1 MSSSSGSTGYS
12 ARSPKRPRDRRYP
25 RPQRAV
31 SSVGRAPALQAGGRW
46 FEPGTAH
53 FSGGR
58 GSVDPRGFLCFGS
71 GHEDEKMRLRLV
83 TVVLTLSMLCV
94 LTPISAA
101 VDTGARS
108 FRLKALVIRV
118 RDGDTIQVRLVSG
131 RRQPVRLIGIAAPD
145 RGWCYSATAARRA
158 RSLALGRRVS
168 LIGDPTQRVR
178 DGYGRLLAYVM
189 IGRRDLGRSLLAG
202 GYAYLYAPGGT
213 FARIRSYR
221 ARERPARRKRLGLW
235 SACRPAIAAPESPS
249 SPPTLPPPPP
259 APPAPPTTPPPEP
272 PASPSPA
279 PSPEPAP
286 APGPADCG
294 DGIDNDSDGAID
306 YPADPG
312 CSDSTDRSEF
322 TDAPDCHPSYPTLC
336 IPPPPP
342 ELNCDELL
350 DRDFTVRHDVA
361 DPDPHRFDP
370 DRNGIGCETG
380 IVG

>member
-1 MSSSSGSTGYS
+1 
-12 ARSPKRPRDRRYP
+12 
-25 RPQRAV
+25 
-31 SSVGRAPALQAGGRW
+31 
-46 FEPGTAH
+46 
-53 FSGGR
+53 
-58 GSVDPRGFLCFGS
+58 
-71 GHEDEKMRLRLV
+71 MRLRLV
-83 TVVLTLSMLCV
+83 TLVLTLSMLCF
-94 LTPISAA
+94 LSPMGAA
-101 VDTGARS
+101 VDTGADA

-118 RDGDTIQVRLVSG
+118 SDGDTIHVRLVGG

-145 RGWCYSATAARRA
+145 RGWCYSAAAARRA

-178 DGYGRLLAYVM
+178 DGYGRLLAYV
-189 IGRRDLGRSLLAG
+189 IVGKRDLGRSLLAG

-221 ARERPARRKRLGLW
+221 AHERPARRKRLGLW
-235 SACRPAIAAPESPS
+235 SACRPAIAVPESPS
-249 SPPTLPPPPP
+249 APPRLPPPPP
-259 APPAPPTTPPPEP
+259 APPAPPPTPAPEP
-272 PASPSPA
+272 PVSPS
-279 PSPEPAP
+279 PSPEPPP

-306 YPADPG
+306 YPADAG
-312 CSDSTDRSEF
+312 CSDPADRSEF

-370 DRNGIGCETG
+370 DRNGIGCESEFG
-380 IVG
+380 PLLSG